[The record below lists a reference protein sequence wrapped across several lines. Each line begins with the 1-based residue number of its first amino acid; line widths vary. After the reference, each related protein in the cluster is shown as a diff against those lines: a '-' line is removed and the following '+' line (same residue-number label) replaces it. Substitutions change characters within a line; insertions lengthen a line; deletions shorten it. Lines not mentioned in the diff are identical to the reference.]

1 MAETKIHRARNGK
14 IDFLRLLFAFII
26 VLHHTRYLLGDDH
39 CLFLGGSL
47 SVEFFFFVSGCLMAA
62 SADRK
67 MKAAGAAGK
76 TSGKTPASAE
86 GLGTE
91 TAHFLKKKLSA
102 VFADFLTAWII
113 GFFFVAA
120 AEKLSLRG
128 MAGLFVRDFFELGFL
143 KMSGLY
149 IGGLDG
155 VVWYVS
161 AMLLSMAVLYPLLR
175 KFPDFFP
182 KIVCPLVCIFIM
194 GFLCRNY
201 GHPRNPDKWIGF
213 AYKGLLRALAE
224 LCLGVVI
231 YQISRKMQRTQWTRA
246 ARVLFTV
253 FEAAAYL
260 SFIAYMYYYGPT
272 EKDFFFIAL
281 LAAAVTLSF
290 AGTGLLSKRFD
301 GRGASW
307 CARFSTSLYFSH
319 LYYAQHLNQILP
331 QSLSAVP
338 RVLVYLAFAF
348 GTALFVMY
356 FSDFIR
362 SKKNVMKS
370 WFVKAA
376 A

>member
-39 CLFLGGSL
+39 CIFLGGSL

-175 KFPDFFP
+175 K
-182 KIVCPLVCIFIM
+182 L
-194 GFLCRNY
+194 
-201 GHPRNPDKWIGF
+201 
-213 AYKGLLRALAE
+213 
-224 LCLGVVI
+224 
-231 YQISRKMQRTQWTRA
+231 IS
-246 ARVLFTV
+246 
-253 FEAAAYL
+253 
-260 SFIAYMYYYGPT
+260 
-272 EKDFFFIAL
+272 
-281 LAAAVTLSF
+281 
-290 AGTGLLSKRFD
+290 
-301 GRGASW
+301 
-307 CARFSTSLYFSH
+307 
-319 LYYAQHLNQILP
+319 
-331 QSLSAVP
+331 VP
-338 RVLVYLAFAF
+338 
-348 GTALFVMY
+348 
-356 FSDFIR
+356 
-362 SKKNVMKS
+362 
-370 WFVKAA
+370 
-376 A
+376 